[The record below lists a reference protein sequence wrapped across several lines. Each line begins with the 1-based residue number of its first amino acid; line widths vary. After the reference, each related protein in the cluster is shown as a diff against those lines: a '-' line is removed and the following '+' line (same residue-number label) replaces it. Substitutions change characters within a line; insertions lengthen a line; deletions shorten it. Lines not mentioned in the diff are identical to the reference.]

1 MLRALTN
8 YLRSHWRW
16 FAAALLAV
24 GALTSLSLKLE
35 ENFPFSHFPMY
46 GNPQP
51 GDVDYYFLTDASG
64 EPLSTND
71 YAGITAPQIKKRINK
86 ILKEEG
92 KAASKKARKL
102 DLLSRE
108 LDAAALSVL
117 MKMREDAADANS
129 SKQCIAWPA
138 GVQLKQGLIL
148 TTPQGFREAFRT
160 VATLPDAGPPTQ
172 GVHVARPPA
181 DGNRIMLA
189 MIGNYLLQY
198 GGVVLIVLLIL
209 LAWNKL
215 PPRLQEWLQG
225 NPGMFAI
232 GRLESWA
239 WRAGLALIFW
249 QVLQMNVNFDSL
261 PHPQGL
267 AHWEWWRPKI
277 LWLGKPE
284 NWNTVQLWSVPLLIW
299 YVFGWANFLPL
310 TALTLV
316 HILQRTLYASQG
328 APHHGHQLVSLVFCA
343 QVVVAWGCFI
353 RKCCRKKDQ
362 PRTCMY
368 PASVHWTAMLVVVAT
383 SYVITACSKWEESN
397 GKWLQNAQ
405 YFSNQIVKTHRQ
417 NYYNDLNPQYLV
429 GSPPVASPEPDPAND
444 RYRYPIP
451 NQAHWMLT
459 HSALSRVFFGMGFL
473 MEFSAFLLI
482 FHRGLAALYGIAI
495 IAFHLMVLWLMEL
508 TFPQNIEVVLVL
520 CLNVPGWLVWWKFRR
535 SRPVVDPS
543 PRDPDGNDIEHGL
556 PAA

>member
-1 MLRALTN
+1 MFRALTHH
-8 YLRSHWRW
+8 LRTHWRW
-16 FAAALLAV
+16 FTAALLAV
-24 GALTSLSLKLE
+24 AGLTALSLKLE

-86 ILKEEG
+86 ILKEEI
-92 KAASKKARKL
+92 KASGRKSKKI
-102 DLLSRE
+102 DLLSPE

-117 MKMREDAADANS
+117 IKMREDASDAS
-129 SKQCIAWPA
+129 SRKLCIAWPA
-138 GVQLKQGLIL
+138 GVQLKQGLIV
-148 TTPQGFREAFRT
+148 TTPQGFRESFRT
-160 VATLPDAGPPTQ
+160 VATLPDAGPPTL
-172 GVHVARPPA
+172 GVHVVSPPA

-189 MIGNYLLQY
+189 MIGNYLMQY
-198 GGVVLIVLLIL
+198 GVIVLIVLLIL
-209 LAWNKL
+209 LAWKKL
-215 PPRLQEWLQG
+215 PPRLQEWLQA

-232 GRLESWA
+232 GRLEAWA

-267 AHWEWWRPKI
+267 AHWEWWRPAI
-277 LWLGKPE
+277 LWLGIPE

-343 QVVVAWGCFI
+343 QVVVAWGCFFWKCF
-353 RKCCRKKDQ
+353 RKRDRQKAC
-362 PRTCMY
+362 PY

-383 SYVITACSKWEESN
+383 AYVITAFSKWEESN

-429 GSPPVASPEPDPAND
+429 GSPPVAAPEPDPAND
-444 RYRYPIP
+444 RYRHPIP
-451 NQAHWMLT
+451 DQAHWMLT
-459 HSALSRVFFGMGFL
+459 HSMLSRIFFGMGFL
-473 MEFSAFLLI
+473 MEFSAFLLV
-482 FHRGLAALYGIAI
+482 FHRGIAALYGVAI
-495 IAFHLMVLWLMEL
+495 IAFHLLVLWLMEL

-520 CLNVPGWLVWWKFRR
+520 CLNVPGWLIWWKFRR
-535 SRPVVDPS
+535 SQAASIPS
-543 PRDPDGNDIEHGL
+543 PRDPVGNDTPPGL